1 MSPVHVL
8 QVLPE
13 LDPGGAERIVLSLA
27 RHLPAHG
34 FRVSIAALDGR
45 GTLAAEFKQLDCR
58 VTDLGLRRR
67 FALRAARRLREVIRR
82 DRPTIVHS
90 HLFRAHLAS
99 ARAVRGTDVRIT
111 VATEHQADPRRW
123 AMRLLRWTSRNT
135 TAITAVSEDV
145 RQHLVAQRFRPD
157 RVHTLANGI
166 EIAPIDQAA
175 AIPMDGLGLPA
186 DAQVALF
193 AGRLTRQKGLDIL
206 LRAMA
211 TLGPSHPDL
220 HLLVA
225 GEGDERASLQ
235 RLASQ
240 LALTSCVHFLGHR
253 EDVAGLMKTAHAAV
267 MPSRW
272 EGLSLVLL
280 ESMAAALPLVATN
293 VAGHTELV
301 TNGQTG
307 LLVPPEDPV
316 ALAAAMKRLLEDRP
330 RASCMAAAACDRVR
344 SAFTAEQMAERY
356 GRLYHKLLS
365 TANV

>member
-1 MSPVHVL
+1 MSSVHVL

-13 LDPGGAERIVLSLA
+13 LDPGGAEHVVLSLA

-34 FRVSIAALDGR
+34 FRVSVAALDGR
-45 GTLAAEFKQLDCR
+45 GALAEKFEQLGCR

-67 FALRAARRLREVIRR
+67 VSTRAARRLREIIRH
-82 DRPTIVHS
+82 DKPGIVHS

-99 ARAVRGTDVRIT
+99 ARAVRSTDVRIT

-145 RQHLVAQRFRPD
+145 RHHLVTRGFRPD
-157 RVHTLANGI
+157 RVHALANGI
-166 EIAPIDQAA
+166 EIGPIDQAV
-175 AIPMDGLGLPA
+175 AIPPAQLGLPS
-186 DAQVALF
+186 DAQVVLF
-193 AGRLTRQKGLDIL
+193 VGRLTAQKGLDVL

-211 TLGPSHPDL
+211 RLAMSHPGL

-225 GEGDERASLQ
+225 GEGSERASLQ

-240 LALTSCVHFLGHR
+240 LALASRVCFLGHR
-253 EDVAGLMKTAHAAV
+253 TDIAELMKTAHLAV

-280 ESMAAALPLVATN
+280 ESMAAAVPVVATA
-293 VAGHTELV
+293 VAGHGELV
-301 TNGQTG
+301 ADGRTG
-307 LLVPPEDPV
+307 LLVPPEDP
-316 ALAAAMKRLLEDRP
+316 AAMADAMTRLLEDRAM
-330 RASCMAAAACDRVR
+330 ASHMAAAACDRVR
-344 SAFTAEQMAERY
+344 REFTAGQMAGRY
-356 GRLYHKLLS
+356 AGLYHGLLS
-365 TANV
+365 AADA